1 MSQGLPGV
9 PAAQEE
15 TAVPDVCED
24 GQGGQERDDAGTVQ
38 VGCTSHVT
46 RHTSHVTR
54 HTSQV
59 ARHTSHVTR
68 HTSHVTRHRQV
79 LHAVDALAYLDILS
93 PSWKRFVTQN
103 DGQAKVDIERLVTVQ
118 HNT

>member
-1 MSQGLPGV
+1 MYLLRKKKLLCQTFVRMDREGKNVMTL
-9 PAAQEE
+9 AQFRW
-15 TAVPDVCED
+15 D
-24 GQGGQERDDAGTVQ
+24 
-38 VGCTSHVT
+38 
-46 RHTSHVTR
+46 
-54 HTSQV
+54 

-103 DGQAKVDIERLVTVQ
+103 DHQAKVDIERLVTVQ
-118 HNT
+118 HSP